1 VPRTILVPLDGS
13 RFAELALPLAV
24 SLANRRQARLR
35 LLSVHEPHA
44 DIFPGLDAP
53 AIDAENIE
61 IRSATL
67 AYLTETA
74 ERLGKVG
81 GGAVAVEVVDGI
93 AGPGSSKRWAGTR
106 PTWW

>member
-1 VPRTILVPLDGS
+1 MPGGHVPRTILVPLDGS

-53 AIDAENIE
+53 AIDAERRRGALNRNIN
-61 IRSATL
+61 
-67 AYLTETA
+67 
-74 ERLGKVG
+74 G
-81 GGAVAVEVVDGI
+81 
-93 AGPGSSKRWAGTR
+93 
-106 PTWW
+106 